1 MPSEKLARIL
11 KARSNFSPDEIA
23 AMSEHAGWDWIYA
36 HASPRKEKLPEIC
49 FTGFSPLEK
58 KELIERARSSRLR
71 VVTTVTKALSFLCV
85 GENPGPV
92 KIEKAMALNACILTR
107 VQFENLLETG
117 EVPA

>member
-11 KARSNFSPDEIA
+11 RAKSTFSADEIA
-23 AMSEHAGWDWIYA
+23 AMTEHDGWDWVYA

-49 FTGFSPLEK
+49 FTGFSPVEK
-58 KELIERARSSRLR
+58 EELIERARNSRLS

-92 KIEKAMALNACILTR
+92 KIEKAKALNACILTR
-107 VQFENLLETG
+107 AQFDNLLETG
-117 EVPA
+117 EVPV